1 MNPALTE
8 SPEAGAP
15 RPSGAGSA
23 GPGASPTG
31 GVPLPR
37 ARLLDDFSLEMTG
50 KDVARLE
57 EAGDTIPPGTR
68 INITFLAGED
78 TATRLTAARA
88 VKRLGFVPVPHIS
101 ARRLPSRSALEEFLA
116 GLAADGTGD
125 NVFVVGGDPARPE
138 GPYPDALAVLRTGL
152 LRRHGVRHVGITG
165 YPEGHPG
172 IAGPDLWS
180 ALTDKAAAIGAER
193 FDGDVITQFGFD
205 AEPVLDWLETLRAR
219 DVHLPVRVGVPGPA
233 GVRRLLGYAT
243 RFGVGTSASVARKY
257 GFSLTNLMGTTG
269 PDRFLHA
276 LARDYDPAR
285 HGTVKVHFYT
295 FGGLRSTAEWINRF
309 RQRDTPAAPAG

>member
-1 MNPALTE
+1 MNPALTG
-8 SPEAGAP
+8 SPEGTASRPHGAVSQG
-15 RPSGAGSA
+15 RG
-23 GPGASPTG
+23 
-31 GVPLPR
+31 

-50 KDVARLE
+50 KDVSRLE
-57 EAGDTIPPGTR
+57 EAADGIPPGTR

-101 ARRLPSRSALEEFLA
+101 ARRLPSRPALEEFLG
-116 GLAADGTGD
+116 GLAADGTAE

-138 GPYPDALAVLRTGL
+138 GPYEDALSVLRTGL
-152 LRRHGVRHVGITG
+152 LHHHGVRHVGITG

-172 IAGPDLWS
+172 IAGHALWS
-180 ALTDKAAAIGAER
+180 ALTDKAAAIGAGP
-193 FDGDVITQFGFD
+193 FTGDVITQFGFD
-205 AEPVLDWLETLRAR
+205 VDPVLTWLEALRAR
-219 DVHLPVRVGVPGPA
+219 GVHLPVRIGVPGPA

-269 PDRFLHA
+269 PDRFLRA
-276 LARDYDPAR
+276 LDERYDPAR
-285 HGTVKVHFYT
+285 HGAVKVHFYT
-295 FGGLRSTAEWINRF
+295 FGGLRTTAEWITGF
-309 RQRDTPAAPAG
+309 RQGGAPASDLS